1 MAQMKI
7 QLPTDIIEE
16 LEKLNKN
23 ASTMIGEMTQAGAK
37 VVYQNIVN
45 NVPPS
50 FHNSGI
56 MECLKLTRI
65 YTTPSDGGVNT
76 KVAFYGYF
84 LNSKGQKVPAPLV
97 CNVFEYGTS
106 KRIFPQHKFLKK
118 SFNKKQIEDAM
129 KKAQEKYIEK
139 G

>member
-7 QLPTDIIEE
+7 QLPTDIINE

-23 ASTMIGEMTQAGAK
+23 ASTMIGDMTQAGAR
-37 VVYQNIVN
+37 VVYKNIVN
-45 NVPPS
+45 NVPKT
-50 FHNSGI
+50 FYNSGI
-56 MECLKLTRI
+56 MGCLKLTRT
-65 YTTPSDGGVNT
+65 YSTPSDGGINT

-106 KRIFPQHKFLKK
+106 KRVFPQHKFLKK
-118 SFNKKQIEDAM
+118 SFNKKQIEEVM
-129 KKAQEKYIEK
+129 KKAQERYIGK